1 MKNEKP
7 IYTVKEMAEAV
18 GYKNPARVRAMIIE
32 GKIKAEKVGRDW
44 FISPKEVERIKKWR
58 NKRLTNKVR

>member
-1 MKNEKP
+1 MKQDKP
-7 IYTVKEMAEAV
+7 IYTVKEMAQAV

-58 NKRLTNKVR
+58 DSRLTKKVR

>member
-1 MKNEKP
+1 MNNDKP
-7 IYTVKEMAEAV
+7 IYTVKEMAQAV

-44 FISPKEVERIKKWR
+44 FIAPKEVERIKKWR
-58 NKRLTNKVR
+58 DSRLTKKVR